1 MGAAGGA
8 PGGGMPRGAA
18 LRATAGL
25 GGVFLLVFVAYM
37 TIQVYA
43 RRLYPAS
50 AGPDQL
56 ALLYAVFTVASFLA
70 PAAVNR
76 WGPRICLFI
85 GILGY
90 GALVAGGLLYFLR
103 PGAAMLSFVLV
114 CAALNGGGAAL
125 LWTAQGK
132 MIMSYSTDENRGLLF
147 GIFWAMFNSASIVG
161 GLLAFF
167 YFSASASHG
176 SGGLFIIFL
185 VLVLLGAAFSFLLPC
200 REETSPGG
208 GEQARGGGGG
218 DTRKGRGGVWT
229 DVKATF
235 LMAVHPKVLL
245 MTVAIWHTGFKL
257 PYQISVF
264 SRFFSEKCGGLE
276 MVIFY
281 TAEVLMGVLAGR
293 LLDWEALGGQR
304 RRAVYAVGLF
314 VALSVASLVLGY
326 SVERPYAGTVAADGS
341 GGWIDGVPAREFF
354 EAKNILPT
362 VVYFLYGLADSILQV
377 YVMWLLGT
385 FFQGDRLASAVGY
398 YKFVQSA
405 GWSLGFA
412 LTPLERLAPMAQ
424 FYTTAA
430 SFLLSAAL
438 LAGALPAPEPAA
450 AAARGAGDRESAPL
464 MAGAAA

>member
-208 GEQARGGGGG
+208 GEQARGGGGV
-218 DTRKGRGGVWT
+218 T
-229 DVKATF
+229 
-235 LMAVHPKVLL
+235 
-245 MTVAIWHTGFKL
+245 
-257 PYQISVF
+257 
-264 SRFFSEKCGGLE
+264 LE
-276 MVIFY
+276 R
-281 TAEVLMGVLAGR
+281 AEV
-293 LLDWEALGGQR
+293 
-304 RRAVYAVGLF
+304 
-314 VALSVASLVLGY
+314 ASG
-326 SVERPYAGTVAADGS
+326 
-341 GGWIDGVPAREFF
+341 
-354 EAKNILPT
+354 PT
-362 VVYFLYGLADSILQV
+362 
-377 YVMWLLGT
+377 
-385 FFQGDRLASAVGY
+385 
-398 YKFVQSA
+398 
-405 GWSLGFA
+405 
-412 LTPLERLAPMAQ
+412 
-424 FYTTAA
+424 
-430 SFLLSAAL
+430 
-438 LAGALPAPEPAA
+438 
-450 AAARGAGDRESAPL
+450 
-464 MAGAAA
+464 

>member
-1 MGAAGGA
+1 
-8 PGGGMPRGAA
+8 
-18 LRATAGL
+18 
-25 GGVFLLVFVAYM
+25 VFLLVFVAYM

-76 WGPRICLFI
+76 WGPRLCLFL
-85 GILGY
+85 GVLGY

-103 PGAAMLSFVLV
+103 PGAAALDFLLV

-132 MIMSYSTDENRGLLF
+132 LIMSYSTDENRGLLF
-147 GIFWAMFNSASIVG
+147 GVFWAMFNSASIVG

-176 SGGLFIIFL
+176 SGGLFVIFL
-185 VLVLLGAAFSFLLPC
+185 VLVLLGAAFSFLLPY
-200 REETSPGG
+200 REGSSPGG
-208 GEQARGGGGG
+208 GAEARGGGPAAPAG
-218 DTRKGRGGVWT
+218 KGRGGVWA
-229 DVKATF
+229 DVRATF

-245 MTVAIWHTGFKL
+245 MTAAIWHTGFKL

-264 SRFFSEKCGGLE
+264 SRFFSERCGGLE
-276 MVIFY
+276 MVVFY
-281 TAEVLMGVLAGR
+281 AAEVLMGVLAGR

-304 RRAVYAVGLF
+304 HRAVAAVALF
-314 VALSVASLVLGY
+314 VALSVASLALGY
-326 SVERPYAGTVAADGS
+326 AVERPYAGTVAADGS
-341 GGWIDGVPAREFF
+341 GGWADGAPARECI
-354 EAKNILPT
+354 EAGNLLPT

-385 FFQGDRLASAVGY
+385 FFQGDRLARAVGY

-412 LTPLERLAPMAQ
+412 LTPLERLAPLAQ
-424 FYTTAA
+424 FYATAA

-438 LAGALPAPEPAA
+438 LAGALPARRAPA
-450 AAARGAGDRESAPL
+450 AAARGAGDHEAAPL
-464 MAGAAA
+464 VAGAAA

>member
-1 MGAAGGA
+1 MGGEV
-8 PGGGMPRGAA
+8 MPHGAA

-56 ALLYAVFTVASFLA
+56 ALLYGVFTVASFLA

-76 WGPRICLFI
+76 WGARLCLFL

-90 GALVAGGLLYFLR
+90 GSLVAGGLLYFLR
-103 PGAAMLSFVLV
+103 PSAAVLALVMV

-132 MIMSYSTDENRGLLF
+132 IIMSYSTDENRGLLF
-147 GIFWAMFNSASIVG
+147 GLFWAMFNSASIVG

-167 YFSASASHG
+167 YFSVSASQG
-176 SGGLFIIFL
+176 SGGLFVIFL
-185 VLVLLGAAFSFLLPC
+185 VLVLTGAALSFLLPY
-200 REETSPGG
+200 RDPDGA
-208 GEQARGGGGG
+208 GEAVGASKSAEGAARG
-218 DTRKGRGGVWT
+218 RKGGAGGVWS
-229 DVKATF
+229 DVRETF

-264 SRFFSEKCGGLE
+264 SRVFSEKCSGLE
-276 MVIFY
+276 MVVFFS
-281 TAEVLMGVLAGR
+281 AEVLMGVIGGR

-304 RRAVYAVGLF
+304 RRAIYTVGLF
-314 VALSVASLVLGY
+314 VFLSIVSLALGY
-326 SVERPYAGTVAADGS
+326 IVEDPYAHSVMADGT
-341 GGWIDGVPAREFF
+341 GGWVDGAPAREFF
-354 EAKNILPT
+354 EAGNLLPT
-362 VVYFLYGLADSILQV
+362 AVYFLYGLADSILQV

-385 FFQGDRLASAVGY
+385 FFKGDRLASAVGY

-405 GWSLGFA
+405 GWSIGFA
-412 LTPLERLAPMAQ
+412 LTPLQRLAPLSQ
-424 FYTTAA
+424 FYTTVA
-430 SFLLSAAL
+430 SFVLSAVL
-438 LAGALPAPEPAA
+438 LVGALPPPEGADAA
-450 AAARGAGDRESAPL
+450 TREAAPL
-464 MAGAAA
+464 IDGSAA